1 MTYEGGNSMDYVLD
15 QKCGGCTI
23 ENKNCAWCVQN
34 MREGMKH
41 RRKRA
46 RAYSEEFIDTDSP
59 IDAIPD

>member
-1 MTYEGGNSMDYVLD
+1 MDYVLD

-46 RAYSEEFIDTDSP
+46 RAYSEESIDTDSL
-59 IDAIPD
+59 IGAIPD